1 MADQYEARVS
11 NNMGQN
17 LFEDDVDDADFF
29 FSNETSVSPNRSTN
43 FNSIFNNDF
52 LVNDDDEDDDDDD
65 DDMLELYNLTPR
77 QRLYYKL
84 KHTLWT
90 KNVKKFKKLAQWQK
104 IILIVLMFLFVL
116 FVLTFAVMHKKI
128 LEYLVETSNEL
139 YTKWY
144 TSWVLFALIYVV
156 AFPPMIG
163 YSLLSTS
170 VGMIYGVSFKGWFL
184 LASGTILGS
193 VSSFYVFQKFLNNK
207 AEKLVHSNRKFEAIA
222 SVLQENNSYI
232 LLALVRLCPFPYSL
246 TNGALAGIYGIKLKN
261 FIIANCIVSPKLIL
275 YLFIGSRFKNLG
287 EENNPNKVFD
297 LLSIVFALAVLSV
310 TAGVLYSK
318 TKKRYRELQSDIL

>member
-17 LFEDDVDDADFF
+17 VFEDDIDDTDFF
-29 FSNETSVSPNRSTN
+29 FNNNDNNNRERSPNGTN
-43 FNSIFNNDF
+43 F
-52 LVNDDDEDDDDDD
+52 
-65 DDMLELYNLTPR
+65 
-77 QRLYYKL
+77 QLYYKL
-84 KHTLWT
+84 KHNLYT
-90 KNVKKFKKLAQWQK
+90 KNVKRFKKLRLWQK
-104 IILIVLMFLFVL
+104 IILIILLVLFLS
-116 FVLTFAVMHKKI
+116 FVLTFVVMHKKI

-139 YTKWY
+139 YLKWY
-144 TSWVLFALIYVV
+144 TSWVLFVLLYIV

-170 VGMIYGVSFKGWFL
+170 VGMIYGVSFYGWVL

-193 VSSFYVFQKFLNNK
+193 ISSFYIFKKFLHNQ
-207 AEKLVHSNRKFEAIA
+207 AENLVHSNRKFEAIA

-246 TNGALAGIYGIKLKN
+246 TNGALAGIYGIQLRN
-261 FIIANCIVSPKLIL
+261 FVIANCIVSPKLVL

-287 EENNPNKVFD
+287 EEDNPNKWFD
-297 LLSIVFALAVLSV
+297 LMSIVFALSVLSV

-318 TKKRYRELQSDIL
+318 TRKRYRELQSDVL